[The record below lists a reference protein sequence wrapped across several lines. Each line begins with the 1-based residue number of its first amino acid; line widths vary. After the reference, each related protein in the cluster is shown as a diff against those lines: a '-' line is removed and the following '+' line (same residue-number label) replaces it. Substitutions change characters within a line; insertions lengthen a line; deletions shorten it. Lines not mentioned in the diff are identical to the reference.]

1 MSEKTMTILQTGGV
15 ILANISYIRVS
26 SVDQNLERQRELLKD
41 KYILKE
47 FSDKMSGKDTARP
60 GLKEMLDFIRE
71 GDTLYIESIS
81 RLSRNT
87 ADFLRIF
94 EMLRAK
100 GVRLVS
106 LKEGIDTETAQGK
119 FMLTVFAAFSELE
132 REYIRERQREGIDL
146 AKKEGRPLG
155 RPTIKRSK
163 TFESN
168 WRKWKAGEITAVQCM
183 RLEGLKRCTFYKL
196 SKELEEELGKTMTKD
211 V

>member
-1 MSEKTMTILQTGGV
+1 M
-15 ILANISYIRVS
+15 ANISYIRVS

-41 KYILKE
+41 KDILKE

-196 SKELEEELGKTMTKD
+196 SKELEEELGKTITKD

>member
-1 MSEKTMTILQTGGV
+1 M
-15 ILANISYIRVS
+15 ANISYIRVS
-26 SVDQNLERQRELLKD
+26 AADQNPGRQQELLKD
-41 KYILKE
+41 KSISKE
-47 FSDKMSGKDTARP
+47 FSDKQSGKDAVRP
-60 GLKEMLDFIRE
+60 GLQAMLEYVRE

-81 RLSRNT
+81 RLARNT

-94 EMLRAK
+94 DQLKAK
-100 GVRLVS
+100 GVQLIS
-106 LKEGIDTETAQGK
+106 IKEGIDTNTAQGK

>member
-1 MSEKTMTILQTGGV
+1 M
-15 ILANISYIRVS
+15 ANISYIRVS
-26 SVDQNLERQRELLKD
+26 SVDQNLQRQRELLKD
-41 KYILKE
+41 KDILKE

-94 EMLRAK
+94 EQLRGK

-106 LKEGIDTETAQGK
+106 LKEGIDTDTAQGK

-146 AKKEGRPLG
+146 AKKEGKHLG
-155 RPTIKRSK
+155 RPRLQRSK
-163 TFESN
+163 TFAN
-168 WRKWKAGEITAVQCM
+168 NYRKWKAGEITAVQCM

-196 SKELEEELGKTMTKD
+196 VKEFEGELEEKNG
-211 V
+211 

>member
-1 MSEKTMTILQTGGV
+1 MTILQTGGV

>member
-1 MSEKTMTILQTGGV
+1 M
-15 ILANISYIRVS
+15 ANISYIRVS

-41 KYILKE
+41 KDILKE

>member
-1 MSEKTMTILQTGGV
+1 M
-15 ILANISYIRVS
+15 ANISYIRVS
-26 SVDQNLERQRELLKD
+26 AADQNPGRQQELMAD
-41 KYILKE
+41 KNINKE
-47 FSDKMSGKDTARP
+47 FLDKQSGKDTARP
-60 GLKEMLDFIRE
+60 GLQAMLEYVRE

-81 RLSRNT
+81 RLARNT
-87 ADFLRIF
+87 ADFLRVF
-94 EMLRAK
+94 EQLRAK

-155 RPTIKRSK
+155 RPRLQRSK
-163 TFESN
+163 TFSAN
-168 WRKWKAGEITAVQCM
+168 YKKWKAGEITAVQCM

-196 SKELEEELGKTMTKD
+196 VHEFEQEGAE
-211 V
+211 

>member
-1 MSEKTMTILQTGGV
+1 M
-15 ILANISYIRVS
+15 ANISYIRVS